1 MLAVLCLAQPRS
13 FVKFNLPQCDAF
25 DDGVGFV
32 GVGTVF
38 VFAMTDITM
47 NNLFSYGRC
56 WLSIA
61 VVRIDEKI
69 TSDSMVCF
77 GRG

>member
-1 MLAVLCLAQPRS
+1 MLAVFCLARPRS
-13 FVKFNLPQCDAF
+13 FVKFDLPRCDAF
-25 DDGVGFV
+25 NDGVGFV

-47 NNLFSYGRC
+47 NNIVFYGRC
-56 WLSIA
+56 WLSIT